1 MKNIVTILNVKD
13 LDFMQPIEEA
23 QLGGYAS
30 RKTFAII
37 SHPDAG
43 KTTLTEKLLLY
54 GNAIDL
60 AGSVRARRNQRAAT
74 SDWMEMERERGISIT
89 STILQFPY
97 HNYIINLLDTP
108 GHQDFSEDTYRT
120 LSAVDSAVMVID
132 AAKGIEPQTLK
143 LFEVCRRR
151 GIPIFTFINKM
162 DRPARDPLDLL
173 DEIKKVLGMEPVP
186 MNWPIGDGIDFKGVY
201 DRAAKGVYA
210 FERVERNERIA
221 GERFIPADELEASQ
235 LLPAAKI
242 HALQE
247 SIHLLDEVGVVF
259 HHQSVLQEKQTP
271 VFFGSALTNF
281 GVRLFLDS
289 FVNIAP
295 PPQPYLSDVGIVSP
309 DMPDFSGFIFK
320 IQANMNPKHRDSV
333 AFLRICSGS
342 FQRGMDLI
350 HAQSGKTLRMLR
362 PYKLFASEREIIE
375 EAHPGDVLGLPNN
388 GEFAIGDT
396 LCVGATLRFAPIPRF
411 QPEHFALL
419 RNTDL
424 NKQKQFHKGLQQ
436 LESEGAIQMLYNIN
450 AFKREPILAVV
461 GQLQF
466 DVAQSRLKTEYNT
479 PTILERLPHTHLR
492 WIIGDESEI
501 QKLPERGEVIV
512 ARDARERWAALFPSA
527 FLFKFYSEKYPK
539 LRFVEIDE
547 TQ

>member
-1 MKNIVTILNVKD
+1 
-13 LDFMQPIEEA
+13 MQPILEIP
-23 QLGGYAS
+23 S
-30 RKTFAII
+30 TNTHTNRKTFAII

-54 GNAIDL
+54 GNAIEL
-60 AGSVRARRNQRAAT
+60 AGNVRARRNQRSTT

-97 HNYIINLLDTP
+97 QNQIINLLDTP

-143 LFEVCRRR
+143 LFDVCRKR
-151 GIPIFTFINKM
+151 GIPVFTFINKM

-173 DEIKKVLGMEPVP
+173 DEIKKVLGMEPIP
-186 MNWPIGDGIDFKGVY
+186 MNWPLGDGIDFKGVY
-201 DRAAKGVYA
+201 DRASQGVYV
-210 FERVERNERIA
+210 FERTERNERMAAETIISLENLVTE
-221 GERFIPADELEASQ
+221 GVLSRERFT
-235 LLPAAKI
+235 
-242 HALQE
+242 ALKE

-259 HHQSVLQEKQTP
+259 DHRSVLQEKQTP

-281 GVRLFLDS
+281 GVRLFLEA
-289 FVNIAP
+289 FVQFAP
-295 PPQPYLSDVGIVSP
+295 SPQPYMSDAGIIQP
-309 DMPDFSGFIFK
+309 DMPEFSGFIFK

-333 AFLRICSGS
+333 AFVRICSGR
-342 FQRGMDLI
+342 FERGMDLV
-350 HAQSGKTLRMLR
+350 HAQSGKTLRLLR

-375 EAHPGDVLGLPNN
+375 EAYPGDVLGLPNT
-388 GEFAIGDT
+388 GDFAIGDT
-396 LCVGATLRFAPIPRF
+396 LYSGAPVRFAPIPRF

-424 NKQKQFHKGLQQ
+424 GKQKQFAKGLLQ
-436 LESEGAIQMLYNIN
+436 LESEGAVQVLFNMN

-466 DVAQSRLKTEYNT
+466 DVVQSRLKVEYNV
-479 PTILERLPHTHLR
+479 PTTLERMAHTHLR
-492 WIIGDESEI
+492 WIKGPETAIE
-501 QKLPERGEVIV
+501 KLPERSEVII
-512 ARDARERWAALFPSA
+512 ARDVRNNWVALFSTTF
-527 FLFKFYSEKYPK
+527 FLKYYAEKYPE
-539 LRFVEIDE
+539 LRFVEFGQE
-547 TQ
+547 